1 MHFLLSDRSLCL
13 QHHRQVESC
22 PSRGAALRQP
32 HRAPNLPPSGVLG
45 EILLRFSFSSLRN
58 QVILQ
63 QTVLTARPLHL
74 WLPRLGKKDV
84 LGASSCCRSHTH
96 SLSHTRVRA
105 RRERGGGVVGGWW
118 WWFAEGDAAAVH
130 TVMGSHGGMERETSH

>member
-45 EILLRFSFSSLRN
+45 EILLTHSRPRKNSGAKV
-58 QVILQ
+58 QLQ
-63 QTVLTARPLHL
+63 QPPKPSYPAADCSNCSSFASLAPEAWKEGRPWCLL
-74 WLPRLGKKDV
+74 LLPL
-84 LGASSCCRSHTH
+84 TH
-96 SLSHTRVRA
+96 SLTFTHTRA
-105 RRERGGGVVGGWW
+105 RTERKRRRSSRGLVVVVCGG
-118 WWFAEGDAAAVH
+118 
-130 TVMGSHGGMERETSH
+130 